1 MDDVYR
7 FTGGIGAFLVLF
19 LDILILRE
27 IIISDRDLVMK
38 LAWATVVILFP
49 IFGVI
54 LYLLFGHDGR
64 RGYSSIV

>member
-1 MDDVYR
+1 MDDIYG

-27 IIISDRDLVMK
+27 IVISDRDIVMK
-38 LAWATVVILFP
+38 LAWATVVVLFP

-54 LYLLFGHDGR
+54 LYLLFAHHNH